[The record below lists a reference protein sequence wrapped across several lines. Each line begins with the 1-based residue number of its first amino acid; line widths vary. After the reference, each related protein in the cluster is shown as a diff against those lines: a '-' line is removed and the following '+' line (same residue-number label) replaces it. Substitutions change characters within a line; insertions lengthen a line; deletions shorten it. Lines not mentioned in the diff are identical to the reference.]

1 MKALETVQQKVK
13 EMNMFVEYSAT
24 KVIQD
29 AIDSEQF
36 AKKIRKEIEEQSKH
50 LWKDSKINA
59 SICLNDGYFSI

>member
-1 MKALETVQQKVK
+1 LKALETVQQKVK

-50 LWKDSKINA
+50 YGKIRR
-59 SICLNDGYFSI
+59 